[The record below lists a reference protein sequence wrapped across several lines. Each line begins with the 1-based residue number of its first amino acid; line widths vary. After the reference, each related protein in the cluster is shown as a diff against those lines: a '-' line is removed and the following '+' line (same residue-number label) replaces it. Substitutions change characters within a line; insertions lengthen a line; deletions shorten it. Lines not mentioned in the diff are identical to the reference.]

1 MRAMD
6 NETTTTTTTATNSSS
21 RSPVGAKTP
30 TTPRMSWSPLPRA
43 STPNQQTAPPSMLS
57 ARLSQISLVSS
68 KPPTPAISQPIKS
81 PKLPHQHQPQPLPP
95 PPPILSLATSAL
107 VHGSVVNPTHHKS
120 HAHTHT
126 HALFAKRQGF
136 ASKREFSKS
145 HEVTF
150 FLLQHLYS
158 HIESF
163 IDANLNVF
171 LPILQ

>member
-43 STPNQQTAPPSMLS
+43 STPNQQTAPSMLS

-68 KPPTPAISQPIKS
+68 KPPTPTISQPAKS
-81 PKLPHQHQPQPLPP
+81 PKLQHQPQPLPL
-95 PPPILSLATSAL
+95 PPPILPSATSAL

-150 FLLQHLYS
+150 CTSLLTYRVL
-158 HIESF
+158 F
-163 IDANLNVF
+163 ILNRC
-171 LPILQ
+171 QSQ

>member
-68 KPPTPAISQPIKS
+68 KPPTPTISQPIKS
-81 PKLPHQHQPQPLPP
+81 PKLPHQHQPQPLPLPP
-95 PPPILSLATSAL
+95 PPPILPSATSAL

-150 FLLQHLYS
+150 LNIS
-158 HIESF
+158 THISSPF
-163 IDANLNVF
+163 Y
-171 LPILQ
+171 P